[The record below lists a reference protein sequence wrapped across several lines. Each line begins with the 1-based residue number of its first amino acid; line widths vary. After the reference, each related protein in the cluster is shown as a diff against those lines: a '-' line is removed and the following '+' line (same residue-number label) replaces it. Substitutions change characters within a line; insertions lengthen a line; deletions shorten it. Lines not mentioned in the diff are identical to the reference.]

1 MTPRRSVPPTRRER
15 HAPRPSPAEAG
26 TRSSRSLYARA
37 LRTCA
42 ILGVGLRL
50 MLFWVNPPDNYL
62 DNHYEPILW
71 IMEKG
76 SLPPKD
82 ALWQAYQPPVFYVVS
97 AAVGTL
103 ERNAGAS
110 PPTVYKSLQFI
121 SALFGILALW
131 VIYLILKRVPIS
143 DFARLVAFASACF
156 LPQHIYQ
163 TALHSN
169 DTLAYLGVAL
179 SAYLMLLARE
189 RGFPPW
195 ISLLLCATATL
206 TLFTKYTAFVVLPMM
221 AALVLPELV
230 LPADSPRRWRA
241 AALWLLI
248 AVPLLALGAY
258 GTSNIQHY
266 GQALP
271 WNTAFLDPSK
281 TQPRA
286 PGGMSFV
293 SFKPWTCI
301 ATPILGPWN
310 LDSFWTLI
318 HARMWFDMEPKFLYF
333 LDQNGA
339 WWGQYYAW
347 LRGEQGFPAGF
358 PWSPFTRFTGSA
370 LITLG
375 LVPLGLM
382 LAGLVRSVRDGFYVA
397 SAAGGRRWTGMQIFA
412 ALLLSNAA
420 GIVYLTMRSPV
431 YSSVKA
437 IYFLVSLPAF
447 AVYIGLGLMAL
458 ERHPR
463 ARALVVGGLAVLF
476 ALVTVHIL
484 QIGLA
489 RGLRIAL

>member
-1 MTPRRSVPPTRRER
+1 MTPRRPGPPARRER
-15 HAPRPSPAEAG
+15 PAPRPAAQSAPRPSRFSYP
-26 TRSSRSLYARA
+26 RA

-50 MLFWVNPPDNYL
+50 TLFWVNPPDNYV

-71 IMEKG
+71 IMQKG

-110 PPTVYKSLQFI
+110 PPTVYKTLQFV

-131 VIYLILKRVPIS
+131 VIFKILKRVPIS
-143 DFARLVAFASACF
+143 DFARLVAFASVCF
-156 LPQHIYQ
+156 LPQHIYL

-169 DTLAYLGVAL
+169 DTAAGLGVAL
-179 SAYLMLLARE
+179 SAWLMLLARE

-195 ISLLLCATATL
+195 LSLLLCATTTL
-206 TLFTKYTAFVVLPMM
+206 TLFTKYTGFVALPMM
-221 AALVLPELV
+221 MALVLPELAR
-230 LPADSPRRWRA
+230 PAESTRRGRA
-241 AALWLLI
+241 VTLWLLLL
-248 AVPLLALGAY
+248 VPLFALGAY
-258 GTSNIQHY
+258 ALANLARY

-281 TQPRA
+281 TQPHA
-286 PGGMSFV
+286 PGGMSFLT
-293 SFKPWTCI
+293 FKPWTCI
-301 ATPILGPWN
+301 ATPMLAPWN

-318 HARMWFDMEPKFLYF
+318 HARMWWDMEPKFIYF
-333 LDQNGA
+333 LDQNRA
-339 WWGQYYAW
+339 WWEHYYAW
-347 LRGEQGFPAGF
+347 LRGEQPFPAGF
-358 PWSPFTRFTGSA
+358 PWTPFTRFTGAA

-382 LAGLVRSVRDGFYVA
+382 LAGLIRSVRGGFHVA
-397 SAAGGRRWTGMQIFA
+397 IAEGRRRWTGMQIFA

-420 GIVYLTMRSPV
+420 GVVYLTMRSPV

-437 IYFLVSLPAF
+437 IYFLVALPAF
-447 AVYIGLGLMAL
+447 AAYIGLGFMAL
-458 ERHPR
+458 ERHR
-463 ARALVVGGLAVLF
+463 WARALVVGALAALF
-476 ALVTVHIL
+476 ALVAFHIL
-484 QIGLA
+484 ELGLA
-489 RGLRIAL
+489 RGFRIGA